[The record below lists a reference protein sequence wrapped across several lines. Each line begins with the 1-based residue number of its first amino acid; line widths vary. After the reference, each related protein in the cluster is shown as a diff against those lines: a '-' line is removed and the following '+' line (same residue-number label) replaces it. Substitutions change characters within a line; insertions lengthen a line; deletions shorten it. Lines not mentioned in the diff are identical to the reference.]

1 MVKMSKNRIWLII
14 AFLSVLNIGCSRKWC
29 NTRYPPSVDSI
40 RLETIRDSIVVKDT
54 TIYINLPGETVVDS
68 VLIPCPDPGP
78 VYIPKRVYAETS
90 LARASAWWQYP
101 VIKLELI
108 QKDTTIIQRL
118 DNAIKEKYY
127 WKTLYEKLTIRPE
140 PVKFIP
146 GFYKFCT
153 FAFLGIMIAG
163 LGFAGFKLFKF
174 FKI

>member
-1 MVKMSKNRIWLII
+1 MNKNRIWFYLAI
-14 AFLSVLNIGCSRKWC
+14 LSLLSTSCSKRWC
-29 NTRYPPSVDSI
+29 NTHYPSNADTV
-40 RLETIRDSIVVKDT
+40 LKELVRDSIILKDT
-54 TIYINLPGETVVDS
+54 TIYVSIPGEIIRDS
-68 VLIPCPDPGP
+68 IPIPCPDPGP
-78 VYIPKRVYAETS
+78 AYIPKRVYAETS

-127 WKTLYEKLTIRPE
+127 WKTLYQKITIKPE
-140 PVKFIP
+140 PVKFVP

-153 FAFLGIMIAG
+153 FCFIGLLIAG
-163 LGFAGFKLFKF
+163 LGFAGFKIFKY